1 MNFYMRLFNLYLL
14 LTVVLLAGCQSEKHK
29 QSKLISALRV
39 HVESKTDVVGDLGT
53 TSTISLIRNAP
64 VTVTVNRSP
73 ILSENDIGAA
83 AVMAT
88 PGGFAVEV
96 QFNSMGTLTLE
107 QFTAANPG
115 KHLVI
120 FAQWGEKGSDG
131 RWIAAP
137 LITHRIVNGLLAFT
151 PDLSREDSQ
160 RLVLGLNNVA
170 KKNAK
175 GEMK

>member
-1 MNFYMRLFNLYLL
+1 MSFYPRLFNLYLL
-14 LTVVLLAGCQSEKHK
+14 SAALLLAGCASEK
-29 QSKLISALRV
+29 SKSAKLLSALRV
-39 HVESKTDVVGDLGT
+39 HVEAKTDVAGALGT
-53 TSTISLIRNAP
+53 TTTISLIRSAP

-83 AVMAT
+83 ALMAT

-137 LITHRIVNGLLAFT
+137 LITHRIANGLLAFT
-151 PDLSREDSQ
+151 PDLSRKDSD
-160 RLVLGLNNVA
+160 RLVLGLNNIA
-170 KKNAK
+170 KKNSK
-175 GEMK
+175 GAMK

>member
-1 MNFYMRLFNLYLL
+1 MNFYPRLFNLYLL
-14 LTVVLLAGCQSEKHK
+14 SAALLLAGCASEKSK
-29 QSKLISALRV
+29 QAKLMSALRV
-39 HVESKTDVVGDLGT
+39 HVESNISGPNGFGT
-53 TSTISLIRNAP
+53 TQTISFIRSEP
-64 VTVTVNRSP
+64 VTITVNTTP
-73 ILSENDIGAA
+73 ILAENDITQA
-83 AVMAT
+83 AVMSS

-120 FAQWGEKGSDG
+120 FGQWGEKGNEG

-137 LITHRIVNGLLAFT
+137 LITHRIANGLLAFT
-151 PDLSREDSQ
+151 PDASREDCD

-170 KKNAK
+170 RKINKEAFK
-175 GEMK
+175 